1 MADPVTQS
9 PPDQVWLTYTAGQY
23 AMPRTS
29 HHDDS
34 AVRYVLGADH
44 DEALAYIE
52 RMTGGMEADP
62 VSVLVELR
70 FALGDNGTRSIPE
83 LIEWARG
90 LTPGRKP

>member
-1 MADPVTQS
+1 MADRVTQS
-9 PPDQVWLTYTAGQY
+9 PPDQVWLAFTPGNYD
-23 AMPRTS
+23 MPRTARG
-29 HHDDS
+29 DDD

-90 LTPGRKP
+90 LTPERKP